1 MFLENI
7 DSPCYLNLLSSLV
20 AASVEIS
27 WRMHRKLSNVARRI
41 MDFFRSI
48 KNISTYVK
56 ILEAKSIARRMFV
69 TNSFDGLLSSL
80 GVILGSYISGASS
93 PTNYIGGVAGAAFAM
108 GFFSGFIATY
118 MSERAERLRELR
130 ETEKAMLHSLRGSI
144 YEKAARLVPL
154 YVAMWSGFGAVVLPL
169 VGIFPFIVEEFLEI
183 GLSIRSLVYVSTSII
198 LAELF
203 MLGVYLG
210 HISGENKLISG
221 LRLALIGF
229 AAVLFFAF
237 IGVII

>member
-1 MFLENI
+1 MHEELRTFIGRIVDFLKNMRNI
-7 DSPCYLNLLSSLV
+7 G
-20 AASVEIS
+20 
-27 WRMHRKLSNVARRI
+27 
-41 MDFFRSI
+41 
-48 KNISTYVK
+48 TYVR

-80 GVILGSYISGASS
+80 GVILGSYISGASN

-118 MSERAERLRELR
+118 MSERAERLRELH

-169 VGIFPFIVEEFLEI
+169 VAILPFMIKEIV
-183 GLSIRSLVYVSTSII
+183 GLNISIRSLVYISTSII

-221 LRLALIGF
+221 LRLALIGL
-229 AAVLFFAF
+229 AAVIFFAF
-237 IGVII
+237 IGVIV

>member
-1 MFLENI
+1 
-7 DSPCYLNLLSSLV
+7 
-20 AASVEIS
+20 
-27 WRMHRKLSNVARRI
+27 MHKELGTFVGKI
-41 MDFFRSI
+41 VDFI
-48 KNISTYVK
+48 KNIQNIGTYVR

-80 GVILGSYISGASS
+80 GVILGSYISGASN

-118 MSERAERLRELR
+118 MSERAERLRELH

-169 VGIFPFIVEEFLEI
+169 VAILPFIIKEVI
-183 GLSIRSLVYVSTSII
+183 GINIPIRSLVYISTSII
-198 LAELF
+198 LTELF

-210 HISGENKLISG
+210 HISGESKLISG
-221 LRLALIGF
+221 LRLALIGL
-229 AAVLFFAF
+229 AAVVFFAF
-237 IGVII
+237 IGVIV